1 LSFFFN
7 FGLLL
12 KRVFDIMWKKQSLTI
27 LLLFG
32 LMLARVGAQDDNQH
46 ESNSNSHEEDKV
58 FNPGTFILDHVMD
71 SYDWHIL
78 TVGDTHISIPL
89 PVILIS
95 KSKGFHIFLSSRFH
109 HGHSAYKGFMIAQ
122 DGPNE
127 GSIVEVDE
135 HGHVDENAK
144 LPLDFSIT
152 KTVFAMLIS
161 FLLMIWIFLSVAKR
175 YKKNPN
181 RPPKGIQALMEP
193 IILFVR
199 DDIAIPSI
207 GEKRYERFMPYLLT
221 VFFFIILNNYLGV
234 IPFPPGGANVTGNI
248 AVTAVLALLTFI
260 ITTFSTNKGYW
271 KHIFNAPG
279 VPWWLKFPV
288 PLMPFI
294 ELLGVFTKPLV
305 LCIRLFANILAGHF
319 IILSFVALIFIFGQ
333 IHWIAGYGVSFI
345 SVLFYVFMTLLE
357 FLVAFIQA
365 YVFTLLSALYFG
377 MAKEEAH

>member
-1 LSFFFN
+1 
-7 FGLLL
+7 
-12 KRVFDIMWKKQSLTI
+12 MWKKQLITI

-32 LMLARVGAQDDNQH
+32 MLIVPVLGQDH
-46 ESNSNSHEEDKV
+46 GHTETEETNHSEEEG
-58 FNPGTFILDHVMD
+58 FNPGTFILEHVMD

-89 PVILIS
+89 PIILYS
-95 KSKGFHIFLSSRFH
+95 KTKGFHVFLSSKFH
-109 HGHSAYKGFMIAQ
+109 HGHSAYKGFMIASE
-122 DGPNE
+122 GPHE
-127 GSIVEVDE
+127 GKIVEVDDQ
-135 HGHVDENAK
+135 GHLDEAAP
-144 LPLDFSIT
+144 LPIDLSIT
-152 KTVFAMLIS
+152 KTVFALLVSLGLML
-161 FLLMIWIFLSVAKR
+161 WIFIAVARR
-175 YKKNPN
+175 YQKNPN
-181 RPPKGIQALMEP
+181 QAPKGLQSLLEP

-207 GEKRYERFMPYLLT
+207 GEKRYEKFMPYLLT
-221 VFFFIILNNYLGV
+221 VFFFIILNNYLGI

-248 AVTAVLALLTFI
+248 AVTAILAIFTFA

-319 IILSFVALIFIFGQ
+319 IVLSFVALIFIFGQ
-333 IHWIAGYGVSFI
+333 INWFAGYGVSFI

-357 FLVAFIQA
+357 LLVAFIQA